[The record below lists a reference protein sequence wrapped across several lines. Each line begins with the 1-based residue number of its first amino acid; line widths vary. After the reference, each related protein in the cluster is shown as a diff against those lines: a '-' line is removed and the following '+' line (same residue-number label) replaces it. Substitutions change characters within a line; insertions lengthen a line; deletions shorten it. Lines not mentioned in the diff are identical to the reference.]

1 VLIGPDQVAAF
12 WQQWDHVVET
22 AGTAAIAGHI
32 AEGSHRLV
40 LNEVSKRMILLPR
53 SLVNCPEPKGNVV
66 RRHGRKQLSSE
77 ALSGFGYSFNLH
89 IYRVH
94 DMF

>member
-1 VLIGPDQVAAF
+1 M
-12 WQQWDHVVET
+12 DHVVET

-53 SLVNCPEPKGNVV
+53 SRTEGKT
-66 RRHGRKQLSSE
+66 LS
-77 ALSGFGYSFNLH
+77 ADTAANSFQARPYWGLDS
-89 IYRVH
+89 V
-94 DMF
+94 